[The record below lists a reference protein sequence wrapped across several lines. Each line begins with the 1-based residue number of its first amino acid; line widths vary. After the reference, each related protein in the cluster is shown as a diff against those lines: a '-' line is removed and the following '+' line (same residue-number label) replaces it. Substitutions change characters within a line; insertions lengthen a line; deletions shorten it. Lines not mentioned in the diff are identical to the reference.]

1 MVASWRNLE
10 TQIKEKTEGL
20 KVVKSHCSNPVTNL
34 EQIHQ
39 LVFECGIYQISFGY
53 CMYSLKSHWS
63 SLFPVQ

>member
-34 EQIHQ
+34 EQIAS
-39 LVFECGIYQISFGY
+39 VSF
-53 CMYSLKSHWS
+53 
-63 SLFPVQ
+63 